1 MQCKDVQK
9 ELVNYYYN
17 EVSNVIKS
25 AVDEHLEYCNNC
37 ASSLEKLKNT
47 LDGIKIEEPVLTDV
61 FWERYSQKV
70 YKKVDGRELRQERK
84 FRLFRLPRLI
94 PAAAAAIVLLT
105 AFWGSVKLYESK
117 QENTFISRNYDLIN
131 NLELFEEY
139 ELLQNLQEIEAV
151 EKT

>member
-17 EVSNVIKS
+17 EAGNILKS
-25 AVDEHLEYCNNC
+25 AVDEHLGHCDNC
-37 ASSLEKLKNT
+37 ASSLEKLKKT

-61 FWERYSQKV
+61 LWERYSQKV
-70 YKKVDGRELRQERK
+70 YKKIDSRELPQERE

-94 PAAAAAIVLLT
+94 PATAAAIVLLT
-105 AFWGSVKLYESK
+105 ALWGSVKLYESK
-117 QENTFISRNYDLIN
+117 QEKTFISQNYDLIK
-131 NLELFEEY
+131 NLEMFEEY
-139 ELLQNLQEIEAV
+139 EILQNLQEIEAV